1 MAEQTN
7 IRPALQQLL
16 SNRHTPEARGLYM
29 TLARYAHRR
38 VDHTVYRRFSDVL
51 GPPDR
56 EELVAEVLLQLM
68 SGALARFNG
77 TTVGE
82 LLAFV
87 RTISDRLVGHAAFK
101 RIRERDSL
109 AGELGD
115 AVRAWVGEEPS
126 PEEAIH
132 LIPACPLS
140 EDDAG
145 YLTALF
151 ASGSRAD
158 MARQTGVSRAA
169 VTQRLRRIRTRI
181 EALPNPQQSAAK
193 AWVEGLAIR
202 SEQGGFDSA

>member
-16 SNRHTPEARGLYM
+16 SNRHTQEARGLYM

-38 VDHTVYRRFSDVL
+38 VENTARRRYSDVL
-51 GPPDR
+51 GQPDR

-77 TTVGE
+77 STVGE

-87 RTISDRLVGHAAFK
+87 RTISDRLVGHAAHK

-115 AVRAWVGEEPS
+115 TVRGWMGQEPR
-126 PEEAIH
+126 PDEAIH
-132 LIPACPLS
+132 LIPECPLS
-140 EDDAG
+140 QEDAA

-158 MARQTGVSRAA
+158 MARQNGVSRAA
-169 VTQRLRRIRTRI
+169 VTQRLSRIRNRI
-181 EALPNPQQSAAK
+181 EALPHKQRSAAR
-193 AWVEGLAIR
+193 AWIEGLAIQ
-202 SEQGGFDSA
+202 SEHGVFA

>member
-1 MAEQTN
+1 MADQHN
-7 IRPALQQLL
+7 IRPALEQLL
-16 SNRHTPEARGLYM
+16 ANRHTAEARGLYM

-38 VDHTVYRRFSDVL
+38 VETVSRRRYSDVL

-68 SGALARFNG
+68 SGALARFEG
-77 TTVGE
+77 RTVGE

-87 RTISDRLVGHAAFK
+87 RTIADRLVGHSAFK

-115 AVRAWVGEEPS
+115 TVRKWTGEGPMPDEVVQLVPD
-126 PEEAIH
+126 
-132 LIPACPLS
+132 CPLS
-140 EDDAG
+140 QEDAD

-158 MARQTGVSRAA
+158 LARQHGVSRAA
-169 VTQRLRRIRTRI
+169 VTQRLNRIRIRMD
-181 EALPNPQQSAAK
+181 ALPSHQKGAAR
-193 AWVEGLAIR
+193 AWVERLALQ
-202 SEQGGFDSA
+202 SEQGLLA

>member
-7 IRPALQQLL
+7 IRPALEQLL
-16 SNRHTPEARGLYM
+16 SNRHTSEARGLYM

-38 VDHTVYRRFSDVL
+38 VETTSRRRFSDVL
-51 GPPDR
+51 GTPDR

-68 SGALARFNG
+68 SGALARFQG
-77 TTVGE
+77 HTVGE

-87 RTISDRLVGHAAFK
+87 RTISDRLVAHSAFK

-115 AVRAWVGEEPS
+115 TVRDWIAKEPT

-132 LIPACPLS
+132 LIPDCPLS
-140 EDDAG
+140 EEDAT

-158 MARQTGVSRAA
+158 MARQNGVSRAA
-169 VTQRLRRIRTRI
+169 VTQRLNRIRTRI
-181 EALPNPQQSAAK
+181 ESLPTKQRGAAK
-193 AWVEGLAIR
+193 AWIEGLAMQA
-202 SEQGGFDSA
+202 EQGVFA